1 MSIGKAVKI
10 ISDISFVTGLVVAVL
25 FLVAH
30 FTGKS
35 PFQVFIVSSGSMSPA
50 ISTGSAVV
58 VAPKPAYELGDI
70 VSFSGAT
77 KKTTT
82 THRIVG
88 VSEGGFRMAGDANDQ
103 PDSGTV
109 PSDKIIG
116 SVRFSVP
123 YVGYLAAA
131 AKTPQGFILLV
142 IVPATIIIY
151 EELKGLLIELKKILK
166 KLKPS
171 SLSLQRRG
179 TEGEV
184 LATTPEALH
193 DSPSPRK
200 FYLKPAVI
208 LPAFFA
214 TLISFSLSYSYFVDT
229 ETSVGN
235 VLARGGLTPTGVPSP
250 TPGNGGGPTPT
261 PLPGEPFV
269 DAVPAVSG
277 TFGHCCSDL
286 SSDPSVA
293 AALITGAPDSPP
305 DSDFIQ
311 ISDSSV
317 VVGRFV
323 DNKAVDGPG
332 ADIRVHIFDTEFPA
346 TAEIF
351 VSPDCSAYTSAGM
364 YSDTADADI
373 DLFIL
378 GLTEAQCVR
387 VTDQTAD
394 GDPFPTLGFDV
405 DAIEALN
412 SVAVP

>member
-1 MSIGKAVKI
+1 MSIGKAVKF
-10 ISDISFVTGLVVAVL
+10 ISDILFVSGLVVAVL

-184 LATTPEALH
+184 LATTPEALPK
-193 DSPSPRK
+193 SPSPRSGEPVEPRK

-235 VLARGGLTPTGVPSP
+235 VMARGDLTPTPPAP
-250 TPGNGGGPTPT
+250 TVAPTPT
-261 PLPGEPFV
+261 PGGEGGGEPFV

-305 DSDFIQ
+305 DSDFR
-311 ISDSSV
+311 SYEMSFAS
-317 VVGRFV
+317 
-323 DNKAVDGPG
+323 
-332 ADIRVHIFDTEFPA
+332 
-346 TAEIF
+346 
-351 VSPDCSAYTSAGM
+351 
-364 YSDTADADI
+364 
-373 DLFIL
+373 
-378 GLTEAQCVR
+378 EA
-387 VTDQTAD
+387 
-394 GDPFPTLGFDV
+394 
-405 DAIEALN
+405 
-412 SVAVP
+412 